1 MWRETYLDRG
11 ANCYIYNLLP
21 ALNFNQTEKDFKEYV
36 DSLTKFDNEDIKILK
51 EYNIKN
57 VDKL

>member
-1 MWRETYLDRG
+1 M
-11 ANCYIYNLLP
+11 ISLL
-21 ALNFNQTEKDFKEYV
+21 EKLKEQQNFKEYV